1 MGAFDVAMFLSG
13 LALIIIGITLNQK
26 QCPPQEV
33 QYIPV
38 PRTFREE
45 QESPIPPSEIF
56 QEMFEQPTPFVA
68 GFAIDLNPSKANQR
82 FISQA

>member
-1 MGAFDVAMFLSG
+1 MAVFQVTMFVTG
-13 LALIIIGITLNQK
+13 LALVIMGVALVQK
-26 QCPPQEV
+26 KCPPQQV

-56 QEMFEQPTPFVA
+56 SEMFEKPTPFVA
-68 GFAIDLNPSKANQR
+68 GFAIDVNPSKANQR
-82 FISQA
+82 FISQV